1 MAKRIFDAIIG
12 IMKLPKNLNKYQ
24 LFSFLGLFFIGLE
37 VLAIVL
43 ALTNFFYWPIL
54 AGYLFL
60 GVSFFLPLF
69 FHNRQALKSAS
80 FLSAT
85 FLSLSFII
93 FLSFSFVPTV
103 FSGRDQGS
111 FSEAAV
117 RLAQNHQLDF
127 SSTASQEFFKIYG
140 PGTALN
146 FPGFNYT
153 HAGNLVTQFSLGY
166 TAWLATF
173 YALFGLFGFVIANSI
188 TFFLFLLAFFLLTEF
203 HASAKSAFWAFGC
216 LFSSFVFAWLFKFT
230 LGENLALA
238 LVWFGLLELSLFLK
252 LKKPLYFLGALSAF
266 LILTFTRIEAWAFIV
281 MLLIL
286 FGLVRKKT
294 EFKLEKAL
302 LQKTAWLLGGFFLVY
317 LVNVFV
323 NSPFYLASLKGLLR
337 SFSPS
342 EGSSVPF
349 SAVSYLLE
357 IFSLYN
363 TLPFLIIGAIGISYF
378 LLKKN
383 YAILVPA
390 LIILPT
396 FIYLT
401 HPGISLDHPWM
412 LRRFAF
418 TIIPGAI
425 FYSILVIDRLFTK
438 KIYASILISILI
450 ITNLLISWPYFTF
463 RENADLLSQTKQ
475 LSENFS
481 STDLVLVDRL
491 ASGDGWSMIGAPMS
505 FLYGTQAIYFFN
517 PTDLAKIDT
526 AKFSNIYL
534 IVPDKNLA
542 FYQKDGFLAK
552 FSVYKDYALDRTF
565 LSTFDPEEVLSV
577 PFGLPQKTENTTNGK
592 IYLLNK

>member
-1 MAKRIFDAIIG
+1 
-12 IMKLPKNLNKYQ
+12 MKLPKNLNKYQ

-54 AGYLFL
+54 AGYLFFGGL
-60 GVSFFLPLF
+60 FFLLLL
-69 FHNRQALKSAS
+69 FHNRHTLKSIS
-80 FLSAT
+80 LIFAT
-85 FLSLSFII
+85 ILSLGFII

-117 RLAQNHQLDF
+117 RLAQNHQLSF

-153 HAGNLVTQFSLGY
+153 RSGSLITHFSLGY
-166 TAWLATF
+166 IAWLATF
-173 YALFGLFGFVIANSI
+173 YSLFGLIGFVIANSI
-188 TFFLFLLAFFLLTEF
+188 TLFLFLLAFFLLTEL
-203 HASAKSAFWAFGC
+203 HSSTKPAFWAFGC

-230 LGENLALA
+230 LSENIALA
-238 LVWFGLLELSLFLK
+238 FIWFGLLELSLFFK
-252 LKKPLYFLGALSAF
+252 FKKSLYFLGALSAF
-266 LILTFTRIEAWAFIV
+266 LILTFTRIETWAFLL

-286 FGLVRKKT
+286 FGIVQKKIKFGSEKTLLKKT
-294 EFKLEKAL
+294 
-302 LQKTAWLLGGFFLVY
+302 TWLLGGFFFVY
-317 LVNVFV
+317 LINIFV
-323 NSPFYLASLKGLLR
+323 NNQFYLASLKGLLR
-337 SFSPS
+337 SFSPGES
-342 EGSSVPF
+342 SSVPF
-349 SAVSYLLE
+349 SAVSYLFE

-363 TLPFLIIGAIGISYF
+363 ILPFLIIGAIGLSYF
-378 LLKKN
+378 LLKRN
-383 YAILVPA
+383 YVILVPA

-396 FIYLT
+396 FIYLI

-450 ITNLLISWPYFTF
+450 ITNLIISWPYFTF
-463 RENADLLSQTKQ
+463 RENADLTAQTKQ

-481 STDLVLVDRL
+481 NTDLILVDRL

-505 FLYGTQAIYFFN
+505 FLFGKNAVYFFN
-517 PTDLAKIDT
+517 PNDLAKIDT
-526 AKFSNIYL
+526 TKFSNVYL

-542 FYQKDGFLAK
+542 FYEKDRFLAK
-552 FSVYKDYALDRTF
+552 FSVYKDYALGRTF
-565 LSTFDPEEVLSV
+565 LSTFDPEEMPGAPL
-577 PFGLPQKTENTTNGK
+577 GLPQKTESTTNGK